1 MTVLVDTSTAAQKNL
16 ITAGGVDGWERAR
29 LVACSV
35 EKKTRE
41 GVVIRPYGP
50 VGKMMIEEA
59 AEFIL
64 IPVPILGQYLRAWN
78 LAAIAGLCTSSG
90 GLRPED
96 GLTARLPNRPFD
108 GYWNNAA

>member
-1 MTVLVDTSTAAQKNL
+1 MTAPTHTGTTAQKNL
-16 ITAGGVDGWERAR
+16 VTAGSTDRWERAR
-29 LVACSV
+29 LVACSI

-41 GVVIRPYGP
+41 GVVIQPYGP

-64 IPVPILGQYLRAWN
+64 IPMPTLSQYLKAWN

-96 GLTARLPNRPFD
+96 GLTARLPDRPFD